1 MIFEKEKTED
11 WKEFLSEDSKEILAK
26 LFESTKKHRGAYMQ
40 AEDVKIAQLWCAL
53 TEIRKEMKE
62 MTNLMKR
69 IEEPFKAI
77 VAIGEAE
84 KKRAIQKLI
93 TEIIKPEEEEEK
105 EATRR
110 LVESLM
116 KF

>member
-1 MIFEKEKTED
+1 MIFDKEKTED
-11 WKEFLSEDSKEILAK
+11 WKEFLSEDAKEILVK
-26 LFESTKKHRGAYMQ
+26 LFEATKKHRGAYMQ
-40 AEDVKIAQLWCAL
+40 AGDVKIAQLWCAL
-53 TEIRKEMKE
+53 TEMKKEITE
-62 MTNLMKR
+62 MTSLLKK

-84 KKRAIQKLI
+84 KKRAIQKVI